1 NSELFTLTY
10 GALVTQL
17 CKDYENDEE
26 VNKQLDKMGYN
37 IGVRLIEDFL
47 ARSSVGRC
55 HDFRETADVIAK
67 VAFKMY
73 LGITPSVTNWSPA
86 GDEFSLILESNPLV
100 DFVELPDNHS
110 GLVYSNLLCGVLRGA
125 LEMVQMAVDVKFAQ
139 DTLRGDNVTEIRM
152 KFIKRNLILLLL
164 ILAPEWWLL
173 APFIAH
179 LEVLQV
185 LDHLFLVALPGE
197 AEDSF
202 SLDQESVQQPLAAT
216 PAPNLAVEDFIS
228 HGALWD
234 VETPPSARE
243 AVTKHPWGRY

>member
-1 NSELFTLTY
+1 MGCPHSFKLFTLTY

-110 GLVYSNLLCGVLRGA
+110 NLVYSSLLCGVLRGA
-125 LEMVQMAVDVKFAQ
+125 LEMVKSIPYHTAGPMFAKNRDVVF
-139 DTLRGDNVTEIRM
+139 
-152 KFIKRNLILLLL
+152 
-164 ILAPEWWLL
+164 
-173 APFIAH
+173 
-179 LEVLQV
+179 
-185 LDHLFLVALPGE
+185 
-197 AEDSF
+197 
-202 SLDQESVQQPLAAT
+202 
-216 PAPNLAVEDFIS
+216 
-228 HGALWD
+228 
-234 VETPPSARE
+234 
-243 AVTKHPWGRY
+243 

>member
-1 NSELFTLTY
+1 MWELLQDCWKSFPVDYFLKLVSDNAKLSSRQRVNSELFTLTY

-55 HDFRETADVIAK
+55 QDFRETADVIAK

-86 GDEFSLILESNPLV
+86 GDELSLILESNPLV

-110 GLVYSNLLCGVLRGA
+110 SLVYSNLLCGVLRGA

-152 KFIKRNLILLLL
+152 KFIKRMEENL
-164 ILAPEWWLL
+164 
-173 APFIAH
+173 
-179 LEVLQV
+179 
-185 LDHLFLVALPGE
+185 
-197 AEDSF
+197 
-202 SLDQESVQQPLAAT
+202 
-216 PAPNLAVEDFIS
+216 PAGDE
-228 HGALWD
+228 
-234 VETPPSARE
+234 
-243 AVTKHPWGRY
+243 